1 MHGRWLILTGVA
13 IAVLSAVGCGG
24 SDHPRVDPE
33 RMLDAAAAHP
43 IASAETEIDLSLE
56 VEGVPQLSGP
66 LRLRLEGPYESG
78 GGTRIPSFDWK
89 ASAGAL
95 GFPVGGRVVS
105 TGDNVYLSIL
115 GNQYEVGDAAVA
127 AANRQLAETEARFQV
142 RRWLGPARVTG
153 ETSAGG
159 VDCERISA
167 PLRGE
172 RVRRDLAPLIGEL
185 GLPIPDV
192 TGRATA
198 CVGFDD
204 RILHQLELSAAL
216 RVQPADRAR
225 LAGASAIQLEAD
237 IVNSDVGEAQRIA
250 APDGP
255 HRPIRD
261 LFLTL
266 QDFGLPI
273 PVG

>member
-1 MHGRWLILTGVA
+1 MHGRWLILAAVA

-43 IASAETEIDLSLE
+43 IASAETEIDLRLE

-115 GNQYEVGDAAVA
+115 CNQYEVGDAAVA
-127 AANRQLAETEARFQV
+127 AANRRLADSGALRLDV

-153 ETSAGG
+153 EDSAGG
-159 VDCERISA
+159 TDCERIAA
-167 PLRGE
+167 PLRAE
-172 RVRRDLAPLIGEL
+172 RVGHDLAPLAAAL
-185 GLPIPDV
+185 GISMPAV
-192 TGRATA
+192 SGGATA

-204 RILHQLELSAAL
+204 RVLHELGISAVLVAS
-216 RVQPADRAR
+216 PADRVR
-225 LAGASAIQLEAD
+225 LAGATAIHLRAD
-237 IVNSDVGEAQRIA
+237 AILSDVGEPQRIE
-250 APDGP
+250 PPGGSF
-255 HRPIRD
+255 RPIRD

-266 QDFGLPI
+266 NDLAG
-273 PVG
+273 